1 MDKYERLILA
11 IIIIA
16 VLSSVIYL
24 IAIIAGIIDPDF
36 PFVIFIPSWAVICIP
51 IISQKRLD
59 EKMRQKELKRQMEEV
74 Q

>member
-11 IIIIA
+11 IIVIA
-16 VLSSVIYL
+16 ILSSVIYL
-24 IAIIAGIIDPDF
+24 IAIIAGIIDSDF

-51 IISQKRLD
+51 IITQKRLE
-59 EKMRQKELKRQMEEV
+59 EKMQKEELKIQMEEA